1 MNGIPAMQN
10 GKHGSMELKSFFE
23 SKKIFITGHTG
34 FKGSWLTLWLHIL
47 GADIKGYSLKP
58 EENSIYYRINGDN
71 ICDSIIADIRDIE
84 KLKKEIL
91 DFQPD
96 YIFHLAAQPLVTE
109 SYLNP
114 LYTFEV
120 NAQGT
125 ANVLEVM
132 RHLNKPCIGVM
143 ITTDKVYEN
152 READYHYKEDDK
164 LGGYDPYSASK
175 ACAEIIIS
183 SLRNSFFNPTDYS
196 THKKSISV
204 GRAGNVIGGGDWAKD
219 RIIPDTI
226 RAFMENKPVYLR
238 NPGSIRPWQH
248 VLDPLYG
255 YLLLAVKQTQDPEKF
270 SDAFNF
276 GPDKV
281 DFFTVEDIAKKA
293 IEYWG
298 SGSIIKNGTKNGF
311 HEAGL
316 LQLDNAKARN
326 TLGWLPSMN
335 GLSAVKAT
343 IDWYKLVQAGSD
355 TPRQI
360 TAKQI
365 NDYMQSL

>member
-1 MNGIPAMQN
+1 MPN
-10 GKHGSMELKSFFE
+10 GKHGSMNLGSFFT
-23 SKKIFITGHTG
+23 SKKVFITGHTG
-34 FKGSWLTLWLHIL
+34 FKGSWLTLWLNML
-47 GADIKGYSLKP
+47 GADIKGYALEP
-58 EENSIYYRINGDN
+58 EGENSIYCQIDAHELCN
-71 ICDSIIADIRDIE
+71 SVIADLRNLE
-84 KLKKEIL
+84 KLKKEVL

-109 SYLNP
+109 SYRNP

-125 ANVLEVM
+125 ANVLEVI
-132 RHLNKPCIGVM
+132 RYLDKSCVTVIV
-143 ITTDKVYEN
+143 TTDKIYEN
-152 READYHYKEDDK
+152 REAEYHYKEDDK

-183 SLRNSFFNPTDYS
+183 SFRNSFFNPADYS
-196 THKKSISV
+196 THGKSVSV

-226 RAFMENKPVYLR
+226 RAFKENKPLLLR
-238 NPGSIRPWQH
+238 NPFSVRPWQH
-248 VLDPLYG
+248 VIDPLYG
-255 YLLLAVKQTQDPEKF
+255 YLLLAIKQTQDPQKF

-276 GPDKV
+276 GPDKI
-281 DFFTVEDIAKKA
+281 DRFTVEEIAKKA

-298 SGSIIKNGTKNGF
+298 SGSIITKNNNEF

-316 LQLDNAKARN
+316 LQLDNTKAKSM
-326 TLGWLPSMN
+326 LGWSPLMN
-335 GLSAVKAT
+335 SLEAVKAT
-343 IDWYKLVQAGSD
+343 ITWYKKVHEGVD

-360 TAKQI
+360 TMQQI
-365 NDYMQSL
+365 NEFMRTL